1 MTETAQHGRLAQL
14 RRASER
20 ALLAVLWLFGPIL
33 LGAGW
38 LAVGAL
44 WLPLLLWAGIVVTVT
59 FLHLKRPAAP
69 SDRATISAALCVMPA
84 LFVYEMAGSP
94 WQIDGHMMFFAVLA
108 LCAALVDWQAI
119 IVGACVVAVHH
130 LALNFLLPA
139 LVFPGGGDLARV
151 IFHAVILVCEA
162 AALVWLIGR
171 TEAAIKAAEAAGA
184 AAALLAGQRELAET
198 RLRESAAH
206 DRREALLGLAAE
218 LDGKLG
224 GVADALAATSR
235 SLGSSA
241 DSLAG
246 AGAHA
251 ATQAARSLDNSQRAT
266 ASVQTVAASATQMA
280 ASVAEITRRVAQAAT
295 SAAQTLEDARA
306 TSATIEELAQGAGR
320 IGDVVQLINNIA
332 GQTNLLALNATIEAA
347 RAGEHGK
354 GFAVVASE
362 VKALATQTAKAT
374 EDISAQI
381 GQIQAATTRAV
392 TAIRG
397 IGAGVERTT
406 AITEAIAAAV
416 EQQSAATSE
425 IAAAAQEAASGT
437 ANAREAVQGVS
448 AASGETNA
456 EIGRIR
462 DVCATLADQGETLQT
477 AVAALSG
484 QVRQQAAAEAA

>member
-1 MTETAQHGRLAQL
+1 
-14 RRASER
+14 
-20 ALLAVLWLFGPIL
+20 
-33 LGAGW
+33 
-38 LAVGAL
+38 
-44 WLPLLLWAGIVVTVT
+44 
-59 FLHLKRPAAP
+59 
-69 SDRATISAALCVMPA
+69 
-84 LFVYEMAGSP
+84 
-94 WQIDGHMMFFAVLA
+94 MMFFAVLA

-306 TSATIEELAQGAGR
+306 TSATIEELAGR